1 MTTKWRHTASGR
13 VRLHTPPASGGPL
26 TARSPKM
33 AAGHRA
39 GRSRAT
45 PSQWSRSEV
54 SSHDIKQNMCVVSA
68 RISIRGRR
76 ADRPR
81 SGPLCTVPSPRRP
94 RIEILAEITYFFL
107 LVSITRPLGAPPL
120 RRDGSAA
127 AGAVPG
133 RRPLRGLESAQDRPP
148 GRGAQ
153 CAFTASHER
162 DHHRVTGLRTL
173 VMRPVV
179 ILIGYTHISTTTAAL
194 GYLSQ
199 ALCGTRPDRPTSA

>member
-1 MTTKWRHTASGR
+1 MRGGWCVGRGRRPRFHNVATQIEPRSTSSRARRGRRAQAAGSYRRRAAHQARIRPCGPPPVGIRTSRNRPVTTKWRHTASGR

-81 SGPLCTVPSPRRP
+81 SGPLILFAPCPRR
-94 RIEILAEITYFFL
+94 
-107 LVSITRPLGAPPL
+107 V
-120 RRDGSAA
+120 
-127 AGAVPG
+127 
-133 RRPLRGLESAQDRPP
+133 
-148 GRGAQ
+148 GRGSKSWQ
-153 CAFTASHER
+153 RSPIFFC
-162 DHHRVTGLRTL
+162 
-173 VMRPVV
+173 
-179 ILIGYTHISTTTAAL
+179 
-194 GYLSQ
+194 
-199 ALCGTRPDRPTSA
+199 LCP